1 MEHLKEYYVFRP
13 TDGQWQSAEGVVLA
27 DFLSQRGI
35 VMDDRTQFARLY
47 DYETY
52 ECIWYRAYGALKITI
67 AIYNIDKE

>member
-1 MEHLKEYYVFRP
+1 MEKPKEYYVFRP
-13 TDGQWQSAEGVVLA
+13 TDGRWQSAEGIVLA

-47 DYETY
+47 DYEAY

-67 AIYNIDKE
+67 TIYEIDKE